1 MICGSGDGAHV
12 FAGIASSRK
21 EADVRVLALHKDEA
35 KRWNTALQ
43 QKELVVTFRCEGE
56 NTSSIVSKPALVT
69 TNPEDVMRD
78 SQMLIFMMP
87 AACHQVYLEAL
98 APHVQPGH
106 GTIVVGLPGNP
117 EFDFQVRHVLG
128 EKAQQCTIMNFE
140 SLPWTC
146 RTTEF
151 GVKCEVTRIMDTLLG
166 NIKVG
171 LVSLNG
177 NRLLPRGLFYF
188 ILLVSPKTN
197 KQRNRKNVGRD
208 TATAVANYS
217 GPFI

>member
-12 FAGIASSRK
+12 FAGIASSLK
-21 EADVRVLALHKDEA
+21 EVDVRVLALHKDEA

-56 NTSSIVSKPALVT
+56 NTSSIVSRPALVT
-69 TNPEDVMRD
+69 NNPEDAMRD
-78 SQMLIFMMP
+78 AQMLIFMMP

-98 APHVQPGH
+98 APHVQPG
-106 GTIVVGLPGNP
+106 TIIVGLPGNP
-117 EFDFQVRHVLG
+117 EFDSQVRHVLG

-140 SLPWTC
+140 SSPWTC

-151 GVKCEVTRIMDTLLG
+151 GVKCEVTGIMDTLLG

-171 LVSLNG
+171 LVSLNE

-188 ILLVSPKTN
+188 ILLASPKTN
-197 KQRNRKNVGRD
+197 KQTNRQIERTLTG
-208 TATAVANYS
+208 T
-217 GPFI
+217 P